1 MKTKSIVF
9 LVSLLF
15 LSVIAMSQELSI
27 WTPETVVLYRG
38 IENPIS
44 INLRGTE
51 IKDLKITSVETVT
64 ITNKNGKI
72 SVFVPVDFKDNELE
86 ICIEKLNSEKQEK
99 KSSHK
104 LKVIDVPVPIVGLGK
119 LNMDVKRF
127 SKEEILD
134 NLYFVVNMP
143 ESFPYDIKYEIIS
156 YDFMIETD
164 GAAMILQIPEGKI
177 GENVKTQIEKAKKPV
192 HEIMFINVTLQGP
205 NGINAKTT
213 FSFNLFNGWE
223 E

>member
-9 LVSLLF
+9 LASLLF
-15 LSVIAMSQELSI
+15 LSVIAMSQEISI

-44 INLRGTE
+44 INLSGAE

-72 SVFVPVDFKDNELE
+72 SVFVPVDFKYNELE

-134 NLYFVVNMP
+134 NLYFDVHMP
-143 ESFPYDIKYEIIS
+143 ASFPYDIKYEIIS
-156 YDFMIETD
+156 YDFMIETE

-177 GENVKTQIEKAKKPV
+177 GENVKSQIEKAKKPV

-205 NGINAKTT
+205 NGIIAKTT
-213 FSFNLFNGWE
+213 FL
-223 E
+223 